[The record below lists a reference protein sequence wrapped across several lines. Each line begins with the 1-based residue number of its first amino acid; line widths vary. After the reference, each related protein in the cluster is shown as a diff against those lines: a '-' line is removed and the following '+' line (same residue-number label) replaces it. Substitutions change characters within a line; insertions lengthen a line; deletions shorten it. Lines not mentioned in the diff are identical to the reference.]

1 MKKLSIP
8 ISTFDVSYNL
18 LAYPRSKLKISRKKA
33 NCQLFIYN
41 LLDHFGYKIPM
52 FRSSEIW
59 KDKKYTIK
67 VGEPR
72 PLDILLF
79 NKTMDQKKEST
90 KRYRIGSGESFS
102 LFNNL
107 SNPGF
112 KQIVEIIDNK
122 IRITNC
128 DFEVVID
135 VNGYNYTNY
144 VYEFFNCRF
153 LRKKVR

>member
-79 NKTMDQKKEST
+79 NKTRNAYGAHLALYLGND
-90 KRYRIGSGESFS
+90 RIIH
-102 LFNNL
+102 L
-107 SNPGF
+107 S
-112 KQIVEIIDNK
+112 
-122 IRITNC
+122 
-128 DFEVVID
+128 
-135 VNGYNYTNY
+135 
-144 VYEFFNCRF
+144 
-153 LRKKVR
+153 KKVGYPTVWNLNEFKKCARYKVLLGIKRCRN